1 MVPVAILC
9 GGKGT
14 RIARGD
20 RDTPKPLVDVGGH
33 PILWHVMAL
42 YAAQGFR
49 EFVLLTGWQ
58 SERVEAAVR
67 AFAEVRDG
75 SWRAE
80 FLRTGEETPTGGRV
94 HAARER
100 LGEGTF
106 ALTYADGVADIDLRA
121 ELEFHRAHGSAATI
135 AVVQPRSPW
144 GSAALASDGAIT
156 GFEEKPRLSDW
167 INGGFMYCEPAVFDV
182 IGADDVLE
190 REPLERLAQRRE
202 LFGFRHDG
210 FWDCMDTYKDAL
222 VLNELCAAGAPPWLP
237 ADRTGDRVADSAAGG
252 TVEYAGDRAAEGAL

>member
-1 MVPVAILC
+1 MIPVAILC

-58 SERVEAAVR
+58 SERVEAAAR

-75 SWRAE
+75 RWRVD
-80 FLRTGEETPTGGRV
+80 FLRTGEEAPTGGRV

-100 LGEGTF
+100 LAGGTF

-121 ELEFHRAHGSAATI
+121 ELAFHRGHEGAATI
-135 AVVQPRSPW
+135 AVVRPRSPW
-144 GSAALASDGAIT
+144 GSASLNDDGAIT

-167 INGGFMYCEPAVFDV
+167 INGGFMFCEPGVFDQ
-182 IGADDVLE
+182 IEADDVLE
-190 REPLERLAQRRE
+190 REPLERLVARGE

-222 VLNELCAAGAPPWLP
+222 VLNELCAAGTPPWL
-237 ADRTGDRVADSAAGG
+237 
-252 TVEYAGDRAAEGAL
+252 EEIRAAEEAR